1 MAKQYVYHFEEAFG
15 KGKELLG
22 GKGAGLAEMTHIG
35 VPIPQGFTIT
45 TEACTLY
52 YNSDKKLPE
61 FLIEDIKKAVKEVEA
76 KTGKTFGGDK
86 NPLLVSVR
94 SGARVSMP
102 GMMDTILNLGLNDK
116 TVEVL
121 ASETNNERFA
131 YDSYRR
137 FILMFTNIAK
147 GHPRTEMD
155 KMLDDLKKSKG
166 YKLDT
171 EVTAAELKE
180 LVAKYKDYYKKTF
193 KEDFP
198 TDPYEQLLEA
208 VKAVFRSWDN
218 PRANVY
224 RMMNNIPYEWG
235 TAVNVQSMA
244 FGNKGETSGTG
255 VAFSR
260 DPGTG
265 ENKVSAEYLPNAQG
279 EDVVAGIRT
288 PLHIEELKK
297 RMPEVYE
304 QFMKTIKLMENH
316 YKDMQDM
323 EFTVEDGKLYFLQ
336 TRNGKRTPQA
346 ALKIA
351 SDLVDEGLIDEKE
364 AVLRI
369 DAQSFDK
376 LLLPN
381 FDRDELKAAKPIAV
395 GLPAGPG
402 AGTGKLAFSAEE
414 AEARH
419 AKGEKVVLVRTE
431 TSPEDIVGM
440 ISSEAIL
447 TMRGGMTSHAAVV
460 ARGMGKCCVCGCGD
474 ALIDEEARTVTINGK
489 VYTDKDTF
497 SIDGSTGN
505 VYLGAIKTVAP
516 DLSSGIFGRFMKWVD
531 ANRVL
536 KVRAN
541 ADNPRDA
548 KQAVVFGAEGIGLC
562 RTEHMFFD
570 KDRIFSMRKMIL
582 ADTKEERV
590 KALAELE
597 PMQQKDFED
606 LYEIMGGMNVN
617 VRLLDPPL
625 HEFLPKEDNL
635 IKELADALGKTVAEV
650 KDRIDDLHEANPM
663 MGHRGCRLAVT
674 YPEICE
680 MQTRAIIK
688 AAINVSRK
696 GVMVEPEIMVPLVL
710 EIKELK
716 FVKNLIC
723 KVADELIAE
732 SGLKMKYHV
741 GTMIEIPRAAL
752 LADEIA
758 EEAEFFSFGTN
769 DLTQMTFG
777 FSRDDAGK
785 FLPSYYETKILEFDP
800 FKTLDTEGVGKL
812 VKMAVKQGRSTRS
825 DLHVGVCGETGG
837 DPRSIDFYHNAG
849 LDYVSCS
856 PFRVPVARLAA
867 AQANIRNPRD
877 LGEKLNK
884 VAKDVTKG
892 IKGLFKKN

>member
-1 MAKQYVYHFEEAFG
+1 MHKYVYLF
-15 KGKELLG
+15 KEGNASMRNLLG
-22 GKGAGLAEMTHIG
+22 GKGAGLAEMTNIG

-52 YNSDKKLPE
+52 YDSGKTLPDY
-61 FLIEDIKKAVKEVEA
+61 LIKEVYEAVKSIEKE
-76 KTGKTFGGDK
+76 TGKKFGGDH

-102 GMMDTILNLGLNDK
+102 GMMDTILNLGLNDE
-116 TVEVL
+116 TVDVL
-121 ASETNNERFA
+121 AKETGNERFA

-147 GHPRTEMD
+147 GHPRTDMD
-155 KMLDDLKKSKG
+155 KMLEELKSSRG

-171 EVTAAELKE
+171 EVTAEELKE
-180 LVAKYKDYYKKTF
+180 LVNRYKKYYHKTF
-193 KEDFP
+193 GEDFP
-198 TDPYEQLLEA
+198 NDPYTQLLEA
-208 VKAVFRSWDN
+208 ITAVFRSWDN

-224 RMMNNIPYEWG
+224 RMMNNIPYSWG

-265 ENKVSAEYLPNAQG
+265 EKVVSAEYLPNAQG

-288 PLHIEELKK
+288 PLHIDELKR
-297 RMPEVYE
+297 RMPKVYD
-304 QFMKTIKLMENH
+304 QFMETIKLMENH
-316 YKDMQDM
+316 YRDMQDM

-336 TRNGKRTPQA
+336 TRNGKRTPAA

-351 SDLVDEGLIDEKE
+351 CDLVDEGLITKEE

-376 LLLPN
+376 LLLPE
-381 FDRDELKAAKPIAV
+381 FDKKELKNATPIAT
-395 GLPAGPG
+395 GLAAGPG
-402 AGTGKLAFSAEE
+402 AGTGKLAFTAEE

-419 AKGEKVVLVRTE
+419 ANGEKVVLVRAE

-440 ISSEAIL
+440 VASEAIL

-460 ARGMGKCCVCGCGD
+460 ARGMGKCCVCGCGS
-474 ALIDEEARTVTINGK
+474 AVIDEEAKTVTINGK
-489 VYTDKDTF
+489 VYTAEDTIT
-497 SIDGSTGN
+497 IDGSTGN
-505 VYLGAIKTVAP
+505 VYLGAIKTVSP
-516 DLSSGIFGRFMKWVD
+516 DLTAGYFGRLMGWVD
-531 ANRVL
+531 EMRAL
-536 KVRAN
+536 KVRTN
-541 ADNPRDA
+541 ADTPRDA
-548 KQAVVFGAEGIGLC
+548 KQAVIFGAQGIGLC

-582 ADTKEERV
+582 ADTVEGRRE
-590 KALAELE
+590 ALAELE

-606 LYEIMGGMNVN
+606 LYEIMDGMNVN

-625 HEFLPKEDNL
+625 HEFLPQDDSL
-635 IKELADALGKTVAEV
+635 IEELAKAINKSVAEV
-650 KDRIDDLHEANPM
+650 KDRIAELHEANPM

-680 MQTRAIIK
+680 MQTTAIIK
-688 AAINVSRK
+688 AAINVSK
-696 GVMVEPEIMVPLVL
+696 KTGKLVSPEIMVPLVL
-710 EIKELK
+710 EERELK
-716 FVKNLIC
+716 FVKNIISTT
-723 KVADELIAE
+723 ADKLIAE
-732 SGLKMKYHV
+732 SGLDMQYHV

-758 EEAEFFSFGTN
+758 KDAEFFSFGTN

-785 FLPSYYETKILEFDP
+785 FLPAYYENKIFEEDP
-800 FKTLDTEGVGKL
+800 FKTLDQNGVGKL
-812 VKMAVKQGRSTRS
+812 VEMAVKLGRSTRS

-837 DPRSIDFYHNAG
+837 DPKSIEFYHKVG

-867 AQANIRNPRD
+867 AQANIRNPR
-877 LGEKLNK
+877 
-884 VAKDVTKG
+884 
-892 IKGLFKKN
+892 KN